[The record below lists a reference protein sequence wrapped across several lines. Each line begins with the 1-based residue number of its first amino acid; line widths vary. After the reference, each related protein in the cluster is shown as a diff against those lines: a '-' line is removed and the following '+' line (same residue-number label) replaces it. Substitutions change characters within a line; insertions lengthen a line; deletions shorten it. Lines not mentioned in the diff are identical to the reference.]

1 MARAVRKV
9 SRVSTKNQK
18 KEGLNKKLI
27 AIISTIAVVIL
38 GVAVGLIV
46 YFTTQEKE
54 YVSEKVYFVEETYG
68 TNQDAGSVTFVKEN
82 YYNIVRMVENEEIQE
97 NVFIF
102 AYDGSKFYADE
113 EYLNQFEDAEYNAQ
127 LKIYNE
133 YVTLIKRVADLQIAI
148 NAAVQNGVDVV
159 LYIVDINVDN
169 GVNAGV
175 MTDAGKLHEEGF
187 APLYSSIDESAN
199 VEPAIF
205 YLHEGV
211 VKEKFESGK
220 LATTKSLSKIASAI
234 NNSVNYLKS
243 LY

>member
-27 AIISTIAVVIL
+27 AIISAIAVVIL

-46 YFTTQEKE
+46 YFTTQKEE

-68 TNQDAGSVTFVKEN
+68 SNENAGSVTFVKEN
-82 YYNIVRMVENEEIQE
+82 YFNIVRMAKSGEINEH
-97 NVFIF
+97 VFVF
-102 AYDGSKFYADE
+102 AYDGSQFYGDL
-113 EYLNQFEDAEYNAQ
+113 EYVNQFEDAEYNAQ

-148 NAAVQNGVDVV
+148 NAAASKGNDVV

-169 GVNAGV
+169 RVNTGI
-175 MTDAGKLHEEGF
+175 MTDAGNLHEEGF
-187 APLYSSIDESAN
+187 GALYSSIDETTV

-205 YLHEGV
+205 YLNGGI

-234 NNSVNYLKS
+234 NNSVNFLNN
-243 LY
+243 L